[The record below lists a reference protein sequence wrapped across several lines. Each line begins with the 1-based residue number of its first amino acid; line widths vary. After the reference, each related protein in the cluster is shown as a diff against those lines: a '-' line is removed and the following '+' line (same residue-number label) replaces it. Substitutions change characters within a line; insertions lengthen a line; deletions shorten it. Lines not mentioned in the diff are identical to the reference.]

1 MKPLKDYLIKN
12 FEKSTL
18 EQIADDYREKGY
30 TIKRG
35 ERVGPYKVDL
45 SATKGDE
52 AIYILN

>member
-30 TIKRG
+30 TIMMM
-35 ERVGPYKVDL
+35 L
-45 SATKGDE
+45 
-52 AIYILN
+52 YILN

>member
-30 TIKRG
+30 TIKRVKG
-35 ERVGPYKVDL
+35 WGR
-45 SATKGDE
+45 TK
-52 AIYILN
+52 